1 MPNNYGLRWQ
11 ILKRDEFT
19 CQYCGQHA
27 PNVILH
33 VDHRLPR
40 AAGGSDHPDNLVTAC
55 AACNIGKNVD
65 GLRPAANPTARVQR
79 SFLADEIVEFISVRG
94 PASATTLAKELKRN
108 RSNISAALNNSPLF
122 EALPRNGHSVRFQIR
137 S

>member
-1 MPNNYGLRWQ
+1 MANNYSLRWK
-11 ILKRDEFT
+11 ILKRDKFT

-55 AACNIGKNVD
+55 AACNIGKNID
-65 GLRPAANPTARVQR
+65 GLRPTEGDRRTLANEIAE
-79 SFLADEIVEFISVRG
+79 FLSIHG
-94 PASATTLAKELKRN
+94 PASATAIGKRLGSN
-108 RSNISAALNNSPLF
+108 RTSISTILNKSPLF
-122 EALPRNGHSVRFQIR
+122 EAESRDGHSIR
-137 S
+137 YHLR